1 MKGECDMFNDFASFV
16 RYIRKE
22 VLEDGYNEL
31 TIEFNDD
38 YISFR
43 LYDCEQVYISY
54 FPFECGCRTDDFRIV
69 VGGLTGEIDDLS
81 EIKEIYAIVDLIEKN
96 RKMINKEIFD
106 YVNEEA
112 DV

>member
-1 MKGECDMFNDFASFV
+1 MFNDFTSLV
-16 RYIRKE
+16 RHIRRE

-31 TIEFNDD
+31 TIEINDM

-54 FPFECGCRTDDFRIV
+54 FPFECGTRTDDFRIV
-69 VGGLTGEIDDLS
+69 VGGLTGEIDDLT
-81 EIKEIYAIVDLIEKN
+81 EIKEVYSIVNLIETN

-106 YVNEEA
+106 YVEE
-112 DV
+112 VEVK